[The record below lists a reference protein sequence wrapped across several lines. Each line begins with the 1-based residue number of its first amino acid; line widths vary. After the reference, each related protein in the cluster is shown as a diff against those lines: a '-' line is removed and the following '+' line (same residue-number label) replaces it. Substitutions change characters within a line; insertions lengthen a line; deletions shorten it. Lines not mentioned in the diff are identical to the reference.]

1 MSSPSAN
8 SVLIGQAIPFKD
20 LVGADLGRLIDAS
33 EEVTFTTGDEKFD
46 MEHKEIIISTLDLH
60 TNISRE
66 DLEKMLQEI
75 RS

>member
-1 MSSPSAN
+1 MKE
-8 SVLIGQAIPFKD
+8 LI
-20 LVGADLGRLIDAS
+20 S
-33 EEVTFTTGDEKFD
+33 TFTTGDEKFD

-66 DLEKMLQEI
+66 DLENMLQEI